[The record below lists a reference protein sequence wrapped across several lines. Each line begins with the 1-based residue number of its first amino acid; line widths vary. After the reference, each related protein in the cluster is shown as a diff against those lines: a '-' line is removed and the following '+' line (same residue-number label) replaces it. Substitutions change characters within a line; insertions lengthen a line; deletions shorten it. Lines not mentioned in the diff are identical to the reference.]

1 MRITHK
7 PTLALAL
14 LCAYGVLTAVQAQT
28 PLPAQAQAIRNI
40 TLTQALA
47 AATQNIDAQIAQ
59 AQLQGARADVLAAN
73 HAPLPALSTSMSQ
86 IDLQNGVG
94 AGSWLGQKRVDK
106 SIGID
111 WTWERGGKRALRTEA
126 AQQAARASEQDLRE
140 ALTQQKLAAQNAFFD
155 LLAAQERI
163 AQVAAIADS
172 ARALSSA
179 ASKRLAA
186 GDLSAQDAARSSIEA
201 QRAQNDVT
209 LAEQDRTRAALALHL
224 VLGGGSQKLAAVRTP
239 SPVRTEP
246 VEVPASSLRQAQA
259 ERVGAIDARPDVQAA
274 TARVQSAKAQLDN
287 AIALKNNDITLGT
300 AIDHFPGTSNRLLM
314 LRMQMPLQL
323 GALGGYSFQGEIDRA
338 SAQLA
343 IAQAQLERTRQ
354 AATNDALR
362 LAQELASNQARAKSY
377 TEGIA
382 PAARRVADQ
391 AELAYNKGALS
402 LTDLLEA
409 RRTWRATTLEAIAA
423 QTDFDKAQTAVT
435 IRADSLK

>member
-1 MRITHK
+1 MRIIHTTI
-7 PTLALAL
+7 PLLAL
-14 LCAYGVLTAVQAQT
+14 LCASGIWSAAQAQT
-28 PLPAQAQAIRNI
+28 TTQSQAVRGI
-40 TLTQALA
+40 TLTEALTA
-47 AATQNIDAQIAQ
+47 AAQNIDANIAKQ
-59 AQLQGARADVLAAN
+59 QLHSARADVLAAN
-73 HAPLPALSTSMSQ
+73 HAPLPTLSTSISQ

-94 AGSWLGQKRVDK
+94 AGSWLGDKRVDK

-111 WTWERGGKRALRTEA
+111 WTWERGNKRALRTEA
-126 AQQAARASEQDLRE
+126 AKQAATASEQDVRE
-140 ALTQQKLAAQNAFFD
+140 ALIQQKLAAQNAFFD

-163 AQVAAIADS
+163 TQVTAIADS
-172 ARALSSA
+172 AKALFHA

-209 LAEQDRTRAALALHL
+209 LAEQDRARAELALNL
-224 VLGGGSQKLAAVRTP
+224 VLALGSQKLVALRSPTP
-239 SPVRTEP
+239 AHRQP
-246 VEVPASSLRQAQA
+246 VEAPLKQTNSGAAAQI
-259 ERVGAIDARPDVQAA
+259 IDARPDVQAA

-287 AIALKNNDITLGT
+287 ALALKNNDITLGT

-314 LRMQMPLQL
+314 FRMQMPLQL

-343 IAQAQLERTRQ
+343 IAEAQLDRTRH
-354 AATNDALR
+354 AATNDELR
-362 LAQELASNQARAKSY
+362 LAQELASNQARATSY
-377 TEGIA
+377 REDIA
-382 PAARRVADQ
+382 PAAKRVADQ

-423 QTDFDKAQTAVT
+423 QTDFDKAQTAYI
-435 IRADSLK
+435 IRSESSK